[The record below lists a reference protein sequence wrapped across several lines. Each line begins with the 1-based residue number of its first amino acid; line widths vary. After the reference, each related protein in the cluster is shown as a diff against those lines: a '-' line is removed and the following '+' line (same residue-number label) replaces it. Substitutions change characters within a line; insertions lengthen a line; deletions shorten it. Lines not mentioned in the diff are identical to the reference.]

1 MKLQITLLIIALIS
15 LTACGNGGLS
25 AASSAGVNEGSSN
38 QGSGSGGTV
47 IGETPPAGS
56 DGCYGM
62 DANTCLVFKA
72 TNTQRVANGLAALAY
87 CQACTQMAYEQS
99 KDMSDRGYFDHTRP
113 DEAFYSRCTRFGL
126 ASGCGENIAQGY
138 SASQVVQGW
147 MESPGHRANI
157 LNQSYRSFGVG
168 LYSGFSTQVFYTGT
182 NR

>member
-1 MKLQITLLIIALIS
+1 MIS
-15 LTACGNGGLS
+15 LAACGNSGLV
-25 AASSAGVNEGSSN
+25 AASSNGANEGSSN
-38 QGSGSGGTV
+38 QGSSGGSTV
-47 IGETPPAGS
+47 IDPTPPSGT
-56 DGCYGM
+56 DGCYSM

-87 CQACTQMAYEQS
+87 CQACTQMAFEQS

-113 DEAFYSRCTRFGL
+113 DESFYSRCTRFGL
-126 ASGCGENIAQGY
+126 SSGCGENIAQGY
-138 SASQVVQGW
+138 APSQVVQGW

-168 LYSGFSTQVFYTGT
+168 LHNGFSTQVFYTNT